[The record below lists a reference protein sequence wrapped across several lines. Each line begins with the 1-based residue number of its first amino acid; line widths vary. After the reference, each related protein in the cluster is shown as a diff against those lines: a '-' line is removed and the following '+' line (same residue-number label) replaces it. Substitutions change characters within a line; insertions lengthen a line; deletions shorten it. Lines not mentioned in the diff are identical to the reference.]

1 MKKADQRLLISTA
14 FCTLVLLNIKCMD
27 ESTKEIWK
35 DAAGFEETHLV
46 SNLGRMKSKSR
57 PQKHHTGSIFMKRER
72 ILKIRPGTAFNGY
85 TSIGL
90 TDLTGSQDGHF
101 IHRIVAKTFIPNPE
115 NKPFVNHKNGI
126 KTDNR
131 VENLEWCTRSE
142 NTVHAVLTGLLPVKR
157 GIDCYFNKLTE
168 QQVMEIRS
176 RYSNGESTWKIF
188 HSKDYQISYTNIK
201 DIVARRIWTHI

>member
-1 MKKADQRLLISTA
+1 MKKAVQRLLISTA
-14 FCTLVLLNIKCMD
+14 FCTLVLLNNQCMD

-46 SNLGRMKSKSR
+46 SNLGRIKSKSR
-57 PQKHHTGSIFMKRER
+57 PQKHHTGSIFIKRER

-85 TSIGL
+85 TSISL
-90 TDLTGSQDGHF
+90 THPDGSQWGYF
-101 IHRIVAKTFIPNPE
+101 LHRIIASTFIENPD

-131 VENLEWCTRSE
+131 VENLEWVTRSE
-142 NTVHAVLTGLLPVKR
+142 NAIHSFVIGLQ
-157 GIDCYFNKLTE
+157 CNKGSKHPSHKVNDE
-168 QQVMEIRS
+168 DVFRIRE
-176 RYSNGESTWKIF
+176 RYASGESTWKIF
-188 HSKDYQISYTNIK
+188 HSKDYPLSYTNIK